1 MRGSSAISKWPRR
14 AGNWQGYMMGTFS
27 VSIHLRNELTGEFF
41 QLDALVDTGA
51 TYTMLPTGFL
61 ETLGVKVVGQRDF
74 ELADSRAARY
84 DIGEAR
90 LRLNGDELTVLV
102 VFAPEG
108 TSPLLGATALELF
121 GLAADPVNQR
131 LIPVP
136 ALLETSRHDMK
147 VHEG

>member
-1 MRGSSAISKWPRR
+1 
-14 AGNWQGYMMGTFS
+14 MGTFS
-27 VSIHLRNELTGEFF
+27 VSIQLRNQLTGEFF
-41 QLDALVDTGA
+41 HLDALVDTGA
-51 TYTMLPTGFL
+51 TYTTLPAELL
-61 ETLGVKVVGQRDF
+61 ETLGVKAIGQRDF
-74 ELADSRAARY
+74 ELADNRGVRY

-90 LRLNGDELTVLV
+90 LRLNGEELTVLV

-136 ALLETSRHDMK
+136 ALLKTSR
-147 VHEG
+147 